1 MPKQILGVIDQRS
14 SVTLDPSDALN
25 FEMSARERARHSQ
38 VDEGNNSRRPELFLE
53 QVVKRFA
60 GIVRPDRGK
69 AARG

>member
-1 MPKQILGVIDQRS
+1 VPKQILGVIGSKKR
-14 SVTLDPSDALN
+14 DAAN
-25 FEMSARERARHSQ
+25 FEMNARKSAKHSQ
-38 VDEGNNSRRPELFLE
+38 IDEGYDSRRLELFLE